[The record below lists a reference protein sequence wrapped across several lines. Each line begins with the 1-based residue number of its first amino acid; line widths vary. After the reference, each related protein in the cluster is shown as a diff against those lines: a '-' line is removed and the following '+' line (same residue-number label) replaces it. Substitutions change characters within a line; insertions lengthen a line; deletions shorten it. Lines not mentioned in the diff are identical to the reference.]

1 MPQIMRQIWGEKCP
15 RSCCRLKGKGGEGR
29 RRRET
34 REKEGVRSAPDHVAG
49 SKERE
54 GRGEEKREK

>member
-1 MPQIMRQIWGEKCP
+1 M
-15 RSCCRLKGKGGEGR
+15 
-29 RRRET
+29 